1 MAWRIHRER
10 QRRERGVERLR
21 GEERRGV
28 RRTEK
33 EWIDV
38 TTDWSR
44 KKQKMRQ
51 IEERKTVGVFELEN
65 HYRLDD
71 YDNTSHCP
79 LQFKN
84 APSLMAV
91 LRQ

>member
-21 GEERRGV
+21 GEERREV

-44 KKQKMRQ
+44 KKQ
-51 IEERKTVGVFELEN
+51 RK
-65 HYRLDD
+65 
-71 YDNTSHCP
+71 
-79 LQFKN
+79 
-84 APSLMAV
+84 
-91 LRQ
+91 